1 MLENPQGGLDLES
14 NTQIIIGQSAGNFS
28 KDMKERKNLY
38 NQYITTL
45 NLLNSLKKQKKKS
58 FSWYKEEIK
67 ALFKI
72 SNPPKISVRYKTF
85 LGGFIAEKGSIN
97 VSAKTCSNALFGVI
111 IDPEFSI
118 TQHFDGFFFLFG
130 ALLLFETG
138 SIHFKSGSDG
148 TFVYRIDNR
157 RSLAEKVIP
166 FWETYV
172 FPYQDIKQKQRI
184 QDFKEIITLLENKE
198 HKNLFSFRDQILPLW
213 DKLRKQEG
221 QRNESFPD
229 LESAQQVVVGKGSSE
244 TTRDLI

>member
-1 MLENPQGGLDLES
+1 M
-14 NTQIIIGQSAGNFS
+14 
-28 KDMKERKNLY
+28 
-38 NQYITTL
+38 
-45 NLLNSLKKQKKKS
+45 
-58 FSWYKEEIK
+58 
-67 ALFKI
+67 
-72 SNPPKISVRYKTF
+72 
-85 LGGFIAEKGSIN
+85 
-97 VSAKTCSNALFGVI
+97 
-111 IDPEFSI
+111 
-118 TQHFDGFFFLFG
+118 FG

-172 FPYQDIKQKQRI
+172 FPY